1 MPLILRLSAF
11 GGIRTRVHTQP
22 QGRESNKDSRPVRS
36 TTDSY
41 EGGRADDV
49 NSLHDWS
56 PVRTRFQVAPT
67 G

>member
-1 MPLILRLSAF
+1 MPSAGFEPASTRGHKEANPAKTRGRYDLPLIP
-11 GGIRTRVHTQP
+11 T
-22 QGRESNKDSRPVRS
+22 K
-36 TTDSY
+36 
-41 EGGRADDV
+41 ADVQTDV